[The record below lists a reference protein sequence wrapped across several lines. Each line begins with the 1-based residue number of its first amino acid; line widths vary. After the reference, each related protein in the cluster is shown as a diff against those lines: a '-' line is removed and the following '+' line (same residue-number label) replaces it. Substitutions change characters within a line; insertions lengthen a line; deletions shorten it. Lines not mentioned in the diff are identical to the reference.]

1 MEQKELRGLEDR
13 CIQEYA
19 PPCTAAC
26 PIHVDVRGM
35 MSEISRGDM
44 EAALKIVRK
53 TLPFPGIIGRICDQ
67 PCRDVCNRKNYGGS
81 LAVAAL
87 ERICADLGAYQPEKK
102 PAMPRKSGR
111 VVVVGGGLGGL
122 TATLALV
129 KKGYPVVLFEA
140 RDRLGGR
147 LWDIP
152 EEILPR
158 WVIKAELDIVVQAGV
173 ELRLNTTLGRGFLL
187 PIFAAN
193 LTPFI
198 CLRKPGII
206 K

>member
-26 PIHVDVRGM
+26 PIHVDIRGM
-35 MSEISRGDM
+35 MSEISRGDL

-67 PCRDVCNRKNYGGS
+67 PCRAVCNRKNAGES

-87 ERICADLGAYQPEKK
+87 ERACADLGIYQPEKK
-102 PAMPRKSGR
+102 PAMPRKSR
-111 VVVVGGGLGGL
+111 KVVVVGGGLGGL
-122 TATLALV
+122 TAALDLA
-129 KKGYPVVLFEA
+129 KKGYPVTLVEA

-147 LWDIP
+147 LWDVP
-152 EEILPR
+152 EEILSR
-158 WVIKAELDIVVQAGV
+158 SVL
-173 ELRLNTTLGRGFLL
+173 
-187 PIFAAN
+187 
-193 LTPFI
+193 
-198 CLRKPGII
+198 
-206 K
+206 